1 MQTVTLLNNE
11 QFFHLIISFVQIS
24 YYSVANKLRE
34 NVSFRNK
41 NRYFVKIHYDKELS
55 HIVVG
60 KTFPSTNESVE
71 IEISRRKGKGYRCL
85 SETGKF
91 DSSLAGS
98 LRGEGKCS
106 LPLRNY

>member
-1 MQTVTLLNNE
+1 MNS
-11 QFFHLIISFVQIS
+11 FFRLIISFVQIS

-60 KTFPSTNESVE
+60 KTFPSTNES
-71 IEISRRKGKGYRCL
+71 RDRNFPTKGKGI
-85 SETGKF
+85 SMF
-91 DSSLAGS
+91 I
-98 LRGEGKCS
+98 
-106 LPLRNY
+106 